1 MISNNFFVPMKY
13 IAISPGTPELQ
24 EAQFNAEPVCT
35 FTPPSDAFSS
45 KTDADEA
52 KVLGEG
58 NWLKPRM

>member
-1 MISNNFFVPMKY
+1 MKY

-35 FTPPSDAFSS
+35 FTPPSDAFTS